1 MIFRW
6 SSASWV
12 LALAASSGC
21 SNVDEGRLAGEDLP
35 AGTESDVPEG
45 EGEYPPIDSALKYFK
60 PGPPLATP
68 DDAERARRL
77 AYHRRVIEAYD
88 FSYEVRDI
96 DITHLELD
104 TLAGFEQ
111 PADAAEHKPEKAQ
124 EIRTGSL
131 PERWDWRESGVGMP
145 PIRQQGSCGSC
156 WAFGT
161 IGAVEAAIAV
171 ADRQIVNL
179 SEQYVLDCSGRG
191 TCGGGYWAYEF
202 LKRQGVAREED
213 YPYRGFDQQC
223 RRNVERPVTIESYNS
238 VQSGDVEAM
247 KAAIHQYGAIGVTM
261 SVCGSIP
268 GYGGGIYDSTECDR
282 YYTNHIVTLVGWDDT
297 IQHRRGRGVW
307 ILRNSWGTG
316 WGEDGYGYFAY
327 GSARLAEDPTYVVY
341 KPEDP
346 TDTDGDGV
354 RDVRDN
360 CRDAVNADQKD
371 ADQDGSGNAC
381 DDRFDAFEQTLALTD
396 DDSRRVDLGFEFPFF
411 GTRYPEAYLNAD
423 GNLTFGAADTNTGA
437 RDAARHLT
445 GAPRI
450 SALFTDLNPSA
461 SGRVLFGKP
470 DQTTAVFTYDAV
482 PRFDGRGTGTVAVT
496 LKADGSVSLAY
507 GQVSGTGYVVGV
519 SRGGAGNAAGESSLT
534 PGAVGYGGLSALYTV
549 FGNGETFDLAN
560 QTITFTAEGGP
571 PPRPAETA
579 LALGDDA
586 TAEVALGF
594 RFPFAGQTFDRVF
607 VNSDGNVTFGAA
619 DAKAAARD
627 RARFLTG
634 APRIAP
640 LFADL
645 DPSKGGSVTYQ
656 PGDAG
661 TMTIRY
667 KAVRL
672 FQGAGTSTAS
682 ITLKADGGVEIAYG
696 QVAPGSYLAGISRGG
711 AGNAAQ
717 PQSLA
722 SLPSPISLQAQG
734 AYFQEFTQAQPFAL
748 TGRTLVF
755 AAGAAPPVPDAPD
768 APDDAPVPPE
778 DVAPEPPDDPAPPPP
793 ADAEYLSLGDDAA
806 VRVPLGF
813 DFPFFGRRWDAVFVN
828 ADGNLT
834 FGQGDVSTQPR
845 NVGRFLVGLPRIA
858 ALYADLD
865 PSTGGTVSHHPVGDD
880 GIVITYTAVPG
891 WNGDA
896 GNTVSIELRADGSIT
911 VTFSDVGV
919 STAVIGVSRGGAGN
933 SGPRRTLDGLSA
945 APVRY
950 TGNGAV
956 FTEYGSAAGGLS
968 GRTVTFTP

>member
-1 MIFRW
+1 M
-6 SSASWV
+6 
-12 LALAASSGC
+12 
-21 SNVDEGRLAGEDLP
+21 
-35 AGTESDVPEG
+35 
-45 EGEYPPIDSALKYFK
+45 
-60 PGPPLATP
+60 
-68 DDAERARRL
+68 
-77 AYHRRVIEAYD
+77 
-88 FSYEVRDI
+88 
-96 DITHLELD
+96 
-104 TLAGFEQ
+104 
-111 PADAAEHKPEKAQ
+111 
-124 EIRTGSL
+124 
-131 PERWDWRESGVGMP
+131 
-145 PIRQQGSCGSC
+145 
-156 WAFGT
+156 
-161 IGAVEAAIAV
+161 
-171 ADRQIVNL
+171 
-179 SEQYVLDCSGRG
+179 
-191 TCGGGYWAYEF
+191 
-202 LKRQGVAREED
+202 
-213 YPYRGFDQQC
+213 
-223 RRNVERPVTIESYNS
+223 
-238 VQSGDVEAM
+238 
-247 KAAIHQYGAIGVTM
+247 
-261 SVCGSIP
+261 
-268 GYGGGIYDSTECDR
+268 
-282 YYTNHIVTLVGWDDT
+282 
-297 IQHRRGRGVW
+297 
-307 ILRNSWGTG
+307 
-316 WGEDGYGYFAY
+316 
-327 GSARLAEDPTYVVY
+327 
-341 KPEDP
+341 
-346 TDTDGDGV
+346 
-354 RDVRDN
+354 
-360 CRDAVNADQKD
+360 
-371 ADQDGSGNAC
+371 
-381 DDRFDAFEQTLALTD
+381 
-396 DDSRRVDLGFEFPFF
+396 
-411 GTRYPEAYLNAD
+411 
-423 GNLTFGAADTNTGA
+423 
-437 RDAARHLT
+437 
-445 GAPRI
+445 
-450 SALFTDLNPSA
+450 
-461 SGRVLFGKP
+461 
-470 DQTTAVFTYDAV
+470 
-482 PRFDGRGTGTVAVT
+482 
-496 LKADGSVSLAY
+496 
-507 GQVSGTGYVVGV
+507 
-519 SRGGAGNAAGESSLT
+519 LT

-711 AGNAAQ
+711 AGIAAL